1 MLDMGRRKNNCLYHF
16 VFEFTTSLELNF
28 DPSFEAA
35 TIEDSWIAA
44 PVVLLKDA

>member
-1 MLDMGRRKNNCLYHF
+1 MLEMGRRKNNCLYHF
-16 VFEFTTSLELNF
+16 VFDFSTSLEIYF
-28 DPSFEAA
+28 DPSFEVA